1 MSRSVDVSLIVLT
14 YNRPGPLK
22 RCLESI
28 AAVDMGQASSEV
40 IVVDD
45 GSTLDNKSVIGEFE
59 GRLEIRYLRKTRG
72 GVASAR
78 NYGGA
83 HAKGELIAF
92 IADDYILPVNY
103 VKDTT
108 GFLAANPGA
117 CVITH
122 NILPTGPSIFR
133 YAQRLYYQMTLLQ
146 RFSAGDL
153 GGSVLKSYDLPPS
166 RAAVFRKEMFDV
178 TGWFNED
185 LLTGED
191 GELGMRMAAAGIP
204 VYFFTDKYIW
214 HWEEKDLSGYLE
226 QRTRYGASFY
236 RVLKEKRGNRMTEP
250 SLGWIVKSIS
260 ERYFL
265 WLKLSFTLRRKAEY
279 ILLTPLTLLFLS
291 FYYWGFY
298 SESKRT
304 SPSPGV
310 AAAPDK
316 VEGNKERESAARSE
330 SRGTSLNT
338 E

>member
-1 MSRSVDVSLIVLT
+1 MNRRVEISLIVLT

-28 AAVDMGQASSEV
+28 AAIDMGRTSFEV

-45 GSTLDNKSVIGEFE
+45 GSALDNKSVIDEFD
-59 GRLEIRYLRKTRG
+59 GRLEVRYLRKARG

-78 NYGGA
+78 NHGGVNA
-83 HAKGELIAF
+83 EGELIAF

-103 VKDTT
+103 VKDTA
-108 GFLAANPGA
+108 GFLAANPDSYI
-117 CVITH
+117 ITH

-133 YAQRLYYQMTLLQ
+133 YVQRLYYQMTLLQ
-146 RFSAGDL
+146 RFSGKDFRS
-153 GGSVLKSYDLPPS
+153 GVLESFDLPPS
-166 RAAVFRKEMFDV
+166 RAAVFRKEMFDI
-178 TGWFNED
+178 TGWFNEG

-191 GELGMRMAAAGIP
+191 GELGMRMAAEGIP
-204 VYFFTDKYIW
+204 VYFFVDKYIR

-250 SLGWIVKSIS
+250 SLRGIIKSIS
-260 ERYFL
+260 ERYFS
-265 WLKLSFTLRRKAEY
+265 WLRLSFTLKRKAEY
-279 ILLTPLTLLFLS
+279 ILLTPFTILFLS

-298 SESKRT
+298 AESRRT
-304 SPSPGV
+304 IPSAGV
-310 AAAPDK
+310 VAAPDK
-316 VEGNKERESAARSE
+316 ELQSGAQNE
-330 SRGTSLNT
+330 SRKTSLNT